1 MPQHSQSSHSLR
13 SIVIAAPT
21 VLIPFSFVLHVLHR
35 VTGDDDYAQASYISM
50 VGGVA
55 GGLAATVIGAVEST
69 GKEED
74 SQLKH
79 DNQMRAAFSGAS
91 MLAHTANLILRRK
104 GLHDHGGS
112 VLLSAVATAGTLVA
126 RWYDDRMQEQKEE
139 QKAGDG
145 RQADAGKISGVD
157 NAGQDVRIDHRAPDV
172 EQYVAAGP
180 ATDTHPAQR

>member
-1 MPQHSQSSHSLR
+1 MPQQNQSSHSLR

-69 GKEED
+69 NKEED

-79 DNQMRAAFSGAS
+79 DNQMRAALSGAS

-112 VLLSAVATAGTLVA
+112 VLLSAVAAAGTLAA
-126 RWYDDRMQEQKEE
+126 RWYDDRMQEK
-139 QKAGDG
+139 KADDG
-145 RQADAGKISGVD
+145 KQAGGGSARVD
-157 NAGQDVRIDHRAPDV
+157 NAGQDVRIDHSAPDV
-172 EQYVAAGP
+172 EQYVTAGP
-180 ATDTHPAQR
+180 ATATHPPQ